1 MRGISIPIPAWLR
14 SFAAINRR
22 TLTLVVIVAVSI
34 MFSAQPTLLNQFEQR
49 TYDLR
54 FRSRGPLP
62 PSPAVTL
69 AMIDEKSLDRLGRWP
84 WPRARFAELI
94 DRVNRDGAKVIAFD
108 IGFLE
113 PDENSQLQLLDDL
126 TAELGQIRDSNP
138 HLSAYLTD
146 KRRHADNDRLLA
158 DAIRSSSAS
167 VVLGY
172 FFHMLANPR
181 HPLSEEE
188 IAEQYR
194 RIAGSQYPLVTYRG
208 GNAGAMAIPRA
219 YAPESNLP
227 VLTEAAASS
236 GYFSVKQDS
245 DGTVRWMPLAVAG
258 GEEMFPP
265 LSVLAA
271 WHYLDRPPMLLR
283 VGPYGVEGVQV
294 GSTFAPTDESGR
306 LLVNYLGPPG
316 TFPQHSIADI
326 LDGSTEEGAFRDKIV
341 LVGAAAT
348 GIYDMRTTPFSPV
361 HPGIEIHASVIDNLL
376 TGRFIARPGWSETY
390 DVFAI
395 AILSIVAA
403 LGLWRLSPLPSII
416 FCAALF
422 ALHVFVAREVFVRY
436 GLWLNAVYPLL
447 ALVATYLSITVYEF
461 VSEQRERRRLRNA
474 FGQYVASEVVE
485 TIVRDPD
492 KLQLGGE
499 EKVLTVLF
507 SDLKGFTSYS
517 ERYTPQQMIELLS
530 EYYARMTERVFGCGG
545 TLKEYVGD
553 EMMAIFGAPIDQADH
568 AVRACAAAL
577 DMRAH
582 RHALSEEWVSQGRPR
597 LYARTGI
604 NSGRMLVG
612 NLGSKYRFSYGVLG
626 DNVNLGSRL
635 EGLNKEYAT
644 EILVGENTVKLL
656 GDEFLLREV
665 DVVRVVGKEKPT
677 RLYELLAAAGAEL
690 PASEARA
697 MESYSAGLAAYR
709 EQRWDDALRQFHAA
723 LEQKADD
730 GPSLVMIERSKA
742 YMESPPGEE
751 WDGVFV
757 ATRK

>member
-1 MRGISIPIPAWLR
+1 V
-14 SFAAINRR
+14 INRR
-22 TLTLVVIVAVSI
+22 TLTLAVIVAVTT
-34 MFSAQPTLLNQFEQR
+34 MFSAQVTILDQFELR

-54 FRSRGPLP
+54 FRSRGPLS
-62 PSPAVTL
+62 PSPAVVL
-69 AMIDEKSLDRLGRWP
+69 AMIDEKSLDHLGRWP
-84 WPRARFAELI
+84 WPRARFAEL
-94 DRVNRDGAKVIAFD
+94 VEHVSGDGAKVVVFD

-113 PDENSQLQLLDDL
+113 PDENSQLQLLDGL
-126 TAELGQIRDSNP
+126 TAELGELRESNP
-138 HLSAYLTD
+138 RLNSYLIER
-146 KRRHADNDRLLA
+146 RRHADNDRLLA
-158 DAIRSSSAS
+158 DAIRRSSAA

-172 FFHMLANPR
+172 FFHMGDSRAS
-181 HPLSEEE
+181 HPISDEE
-188 IAEQYR
+188 IADQYR
-194 RIAGSQYPLVTYRG
+194 RIEGSEYPLVTYRG
-208 GNAGAMAIPRA
+208 GTAGADAIPRA

-245 DGTVRWMPLAVAG
+245 DGTVRWMPLVVAG
-258 GEEMFPP
+258 GDEMFPP
-265 LSVLAA
+265 LSVLSA

-283 VGPYGVEGVQV
+283 IGPYGVDGLQMGEK
-294 GSTFAPTDESGR
+294 FAPTDESGR

-316 TFPQHSIADI
+316 TFPQYSISDI
-326 LDGSTEEGAFRDKIV
+326 LAGSTPVGAFRDKIV

-361 HPGIEIHASVIDNLL
+361 HPGVEIHASVIDNFLS
-376 TGRFIARPGWSETY
+376 GRFIARPGWSETY

-395 AILSIVAA
+395 VVLSIVTG
-403 LGLWRLSPLPSII
+403 LGLWWLSPLPSLV
-416 FCAALF
+416 FCGLLF
-422 ALHVFVAREVFVRY
+422 ATHVFVAREMFVRY
-436 GLWLNAVYPLL
+436 GLWLNMVYPLL
-447 ALVATYLSITVYEF
+447 ALTATYVSITVYEF

-485 TIVRDPD
+485 SIVKDPD

-530 EYYARMTERVFGCGG
+530 EYYARMTERVFACGG

-553 EMMAIFGAPIDQADH
+553 EMMAIFGAPLDQPDH

-577 DMRAH
+577 EMRAH
-582 RHALSEEWVSQGRPR
+582 RHALSEEWVAQGRPR

-665 DVVRVVGKEKPT
+665 DLVRVVGKEKPT
-677 RLYELLAAAGAEL
+677 RLYELIAAAGTEL
-690 PASEARA
+690 PTSQARA

-709 EQRWDDALRQFHAA
+709 EQRWDDALRLFQSA
-723 LEQKADD
+723 LEQKSDD

>member
-1 MRGISIPIPAWLR
+1 M
-14 SFAAINRR
+14 
-22 TLTLVVIVAVSI
+22 
-34 MFSAQPTLLNQFEQR
+34 
-49 TYDLR
+49 
-54 FRSRGPLP
+54 
-62 PSPAVTL
+62 
-69 AMIDEKSLDRLGRWP
+69 
-84 WPRARFAELI
+84 
-94 DRVNRDGAKVIAFD
+94 
-108 IGFLE
+108 
-113 PDENSQLQLLDDL
+113 
-126 TAELGQIRDSNP
+126 
-138 HLSAYLTD
+138 
-146 KRRHADNDRLLA
+146 
-158 DAIRSSSAS
+158 
-167 VVLGY
+167 
-172 FFHMLANPR
+172 
-181 HPLSEEE
+181 
-188 IAEQYR
+188 
-194 RIAGSQYPLVTYRG
+194 TYRG
-208 GNAGAMAIPRA
+208 GTAGLGAIPRA
-219 YAPESNLP
+219 FVPESNLA
-227 VLTEAAASS
+227 VLTEAATSS

-245 DGTVRWMPLAVAG
+245 DGTVRWMPLVVAG
-258 GEEMFPP
+258 AEEMFPP

-271 WHYLDRPPMLLR
+271 WHYLDRPPLMVR
-283 VGPYGVEGVQV
+283 VGPYGVEALQLGER
-294 GSTFAPTDESGR
+294 FAPTDESGR
-306 LLVNYLGPPG
+306 LLINYLGPPG
-316 TFPQHSIADI
+316 SFPQVSISDV
-326 LDGSTEEGAFRDKIV
+326 LDGNVPPGTFRDKIV

-361 HPGIEIHASVIDNLL
+361 HPGVEIHASVIDNLI
-376 TGRFIARPGWSETY
+376 TGHFVARPGWSETY

-395 AILSIVAA
+395 FTLATVAA
-403 LGLWRLSPLPSII
+403 LGLWWLSPLPSLL
-416 FCAALF
+416 FCGVLF
-422 ALHVFVAREVFVRY
+422 ATHVFLAREMFVRY
-436 GLWLNAVYPLL
+436 GLWLNMVYPLL
-447 ALVATYLSITVYEF
+447 ALTATYVSITVYEF

-485 TIVRDPD
+485 SIVKDPD
-492 KLQLGGE
+492 RLQLGGE

-530 EYYARMTERVFGCGG
+530 EYYARMTERVFACGG

-582 RHALSEEWVSQGRPR
+582 RHALSEEWVAQGRPR

-677 RLYELLAAAGAEL
+677 RLYELLAAAGTEL

-709 EQRWDDALRQFHAA
+709 EQRWDDALRLFHAA

-742 YMESPPGEE
+742 YMESPPGVD

>member
-1 MRGISIPIPAWLR
+1 MSIHMPTWLR
-14 SFAAINRR
+14 RHFAVNRR
-22 TLTLVVIVAVSI
+22 TLTLAIILAVTAL
-34 MFSAQPTLLNQFEQR
+34 FSAQGTLLDQFELR

-62 PSPAVTL
+62 PSPAVVL
-69 AMIDEKSLDRLGRWP
+69 AMIDEKSLNREGRWP
-84 WPRARFAELI
+84 WPRARFAELV
-94 DRVNRDGAKVIAFD
+94 DRVSSDGAKVIAFD

-113 PDENSQLQLLDDL
+113 PDENSQLQLLDSLD
-126 TAELGQIRDSNP
+126 TRLGSIRDSSP
-138 HLSAYLTD
+138 ELSTYLSET
-146 KRRHADNDRLLA
+146 RRRADNDRLLA
-158 DAIRSSSAS
+158 NAIRNSSAS

-172 FFHMLANPR
+172 FFHMSDAALGATITQ
-181 HPLSEEE
+181 EE
-188 IAEQYR
+188 IAEQFA
-194 RIAGSQYPLVTYRG
+194 RIDESKYPLVTYRG
-208 GNAGAMAIPRA
+208 GTAGLGAIPRA
-219 YAPESNLP
+219 FVPESNLAL
-227 VLTEAAASS
+227 LTEAATSS

-245 DGTVRWMPLAVAG
+245 DGTVRWMPLVVAG

-271 WHYLDRPPMLLR
+271 WHYLDRPPLMVR
-283 VGPYGVEGVQV
+283 VGPYGVEALQMGER
-294 GSTFAPTDESGR
+294 SAPTDESGR
-306 LLVNYLGPPG
+306 LLINYLGPPG
-316 TFPQHSIADI
+316 SFPQVSISDV
-326 LDGSTEEGAFRDKIV
+326 LDGSVPPGTFRDKIV

-361 HPGIEIHASVIDNLL
+361 HAGVEIHASVIDNLV
-376 TGRFIARPGWSETY
+376 TGRFVARPGWSETY

-395 AILSIVAA
+395 FTLATVAA
-403 LGLWRLSPLPSII
+403 LGLWWLSPLPSLL
-416 FCAALF
+416 FCGLLF
-422 ALHVFVAREVFVRY
+422 ATHVFVAREMFVRY
-436 GLWLNAVYPLL
+436 GLWLNMVYPLL
-447 ALVATYLSITVYEF
+447 ALTATYVSITVYEF

-485 TIVRDPD
+485 SIVKDPD

-530 EYYARMTERVFGCGG
+530 EYYARMTERVFACGG

-553 EMMAIFGAPIDQADH
+553 EMMAIFGAPIDQPDH

-582 RHALSEEWVSQGRPR
+582 RHALSEEWVAQGRPR

-635 EGLNKEYAT
+635 EGLNKEYST

-665 DVVRVVGKEKPT
+665 DLVRVVGKEKPT
-677 RLYELLAAAGAEL
+677 RLYELIAAAGTEL
-690 PASEARA
+690 PASQARA
-697 MESYSAGLAAYR
+697 LEAYAAGLEAYR
-709 EQRWDDALRQFHAA
+709 EQRWDDALRLFNRA
-723 LEQKADD
+723 LEQQAGD
-730 GPSLVMIERSKA
+730 GPSLVMIERAKA
-742 YMESPPGEE
+742 YMESPPDAD